1 MCFVD
6 QAILDKAGTVTK
18 HVSHVVFPA
27 FSLNRGEGCEI
38 PENAYWGLQTYLG
51 LRENLAANEGARSF
65 IHESPRERTPLGHG
79 HREQIRDLSIEQIRE
94 MYRRWSAR
102 NTRHRSSPAAA
113 RRVEALLVRHSVWGP
128 SLFRDSTEILGR
140 NQR

>member
-51 LRENLAANEGARSF
+51 LREKPPTRALGASSTSRRVSERHSGTVIANRFVTS
-65 IHESPRERTPLGHG
+65 
-79 HREQIRDLSIEQIRE
+79 LSSK
-94 MYRRWSAR
+94 SAR
-102 NTRHRSSPAAA
+102 CTVDGQLGIHVTGRLRQRHAESKRC
-113 RRVEALLVRHSVWGP
+113 
-128 SLFRDSTEILGR
+128 
-140 NQR
+140 